1 MIKTG
6 YDGKQFRLINK
17 DTGGEVNEG
26 DSIVSFRGEATKV
39 NYAQAPHKPSAN
51 GKVNGY
57 YASVYNL
64 EWQEIT

>member
-17 DTGGEVNEG
+17 DTGTEVNEG
-26 DSIVSFRGEATKV
+26 DDIMSFRGEASTV
-39 NYAQAPHKPSAN
+39 NYGEAPHKPSAN

-57 YASVYNL
+57 YASVYDL
-64 EWQEIT
+64 KWEEVT